1 MKILLNLSYTSDID
15 ECRKLL
21 DLDIM
26 EVVYKLL
33 KNNCFTYQRAYG
45 SMIFNNLMASS
56 HLILD

>member
-1 MKILLNLSYTSDID
+1 MIYFKEKNVAKLSMKILLNLSYTSDID

-33 KNNCFTYQRAYG
+33 KNNCFTY
-45 SMIFNNLMASS
+45 
-56 HLILD
+56 

>member
-33 KNNCFTYQRAYG
+33 KNNCFTY
-45 SMIFNNLMASS
+45 
-56 HLILD
+56 